1 MEYPTSRQN
10 HASLARFGKYRSK
23 DRRRSRKWGDIR
35 SRHGSSTSED
45 RNSRGFFPVGRR
57 WCWCKQRSAHRLIVF
72 VRRAGWRYSTSPI
85 GRAALR
91 FVFAAIKLPLALP
104 IPTTGRT
111 RSPRGARL
119 AHGLRVSKATTAA
132 ALGWQAGSTDGEL

>member
-10 HASLARFGKYRSK
+10 DASLARLGKYRSK

-45 RNSRGFFPVGRR
+45 RNSPRFLSSGSAIVLVSATERAPPDRLRAASALALFNFAH
-57 WCWCKQRSAHRLIVF
+57 WSRSAAVRLCCDKTS
-72 VRRAGWRYSTSPI
+72 AG
-85 GRAALR
+85 AAN
-91 FVFAAIKLPLALP
+91 P
-104 IPTTGRT
+104 PTTGRT

-132 ALGWQAGSTDGEL
+132 ALGWQAGST